1 MTILTNPNE
10 DQSQFE
16 KALEEA
22 KKQMSET
29 NKKFADAMK
38 ELNKI
43 WKDQKQEY
51 KTLVNM
57 ERSKAGVQ
65 DSCKCCHL
73 TGIFFL
79 VITSSP

>member
-1 MTILTNPNE
+1 MTNSNFY

-51 KTLVNM
+51 KTLVN
-57 ERSKAGVQ
+57 A
-65 DSCKCCHL
+65 
-73 TGIFFL
+73 
-79 VITSSP
+79 VI

>member
-1 MTILTNPNE
+1 MIEIFKNDK

-43 WKDQKQEY
+43 
-51 KTLVNM
+51 
-57 ERSKAGVQ
+57 
-65 DSCKCCHL
+65 CHL

>member
-1 MTILTNPNE
+1 MTILNQNYRN

-43 WKDQKQEY
+43 WKANRA
-51 KTLVNM
+51 KTNFVYL
-57 ERSKAGVQ
+57 
-65 DSCKCCHL
+65 
-73 TGIFFL
+73 
-79 VITSSP
+79 

>member
-1 MTILTNPNE
+1 MTILTNPNK

-51 KTLVNM
+51 KTLVN
-57 ERSKAGVQ
+57 A
-65 DSCKCCHL
+65 
-73 TGIFFL
+73 
-79 VITSSP
+79 VI

>member
-51 KTLVNM
+51 KTLVN
-57 ERSKAGVQ
+57 A
-65 DSCKCCHL
+65 
-73 TGIFFL
+73 
-79 VITSSP
+79 VI

>member
-1 MTILTNPNE
+1 MTILNQNYRN

-51 KTLVNM
+51 KTLVN
-57 ERSKAGVQ
+57 A
-65 DSCKCCHL
+65 
-73 TGIFFL
+73 
-79 VITSSP
+79 VI

>member
-1 MTILTNPNE
+1 MTIIKFE
-10 DQSQFE
+10 EDQDQSQFE

-51 KTLVNM
+51 KTLVN
-57 ERSKAGVQ
+57 A
-65 DSCKCCHL
+65 
-73 TGIFFL
+73 
-79 VITSSP
+79 VI